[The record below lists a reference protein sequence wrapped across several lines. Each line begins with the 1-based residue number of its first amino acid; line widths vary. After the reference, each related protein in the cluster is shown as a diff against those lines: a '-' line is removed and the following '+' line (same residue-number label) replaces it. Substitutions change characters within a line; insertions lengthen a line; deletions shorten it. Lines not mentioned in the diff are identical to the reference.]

1 MGRIAR
7 ALKISAK
14 AREELEQLAKGKG
27 CSLRVSKRARL
38 ILGCVDGGSLTEVGE
53 EFDYYPNKVIMWR
66 ERYRKEGV
74 VGLFDRKRAGPP
86 RQYERGEVIQKI
98 KKLLESGP
106 PKGRGKWTGTLL
118 AESLNM
124 NRHVVWQLL
133 RREGI
138 NLARKR
144 SWCVSTDPE
153 FAVKAADIIGLYLNP
168 PVNALVLCVDEKP
181 QVQAIERQQG
191 YVYSTDKKVVRG
203 FQSTYKRNGT
213 LNLFAALE
221 VHTGMVKGKTT
232 QQKKRVDFL
241 AFMDSV
247 VADYPKTKKIHV
259 IMDNHAI
266 HKNVDEWLAQHK
278 NVTFHYTPTNA
289 SWLNQIEIWFSIL
302 ERNALDGF
310 SATSPQELALQ
321 IEKFI
326 RLTNKNP
333 KPFKWKKR
341 EVKAA
346 QLKINIRNIIN

>member
-1 MGRIAR
+1 MAKT
-7 ALKISAK
+7 LKISSK
-14 AREELEQLAKGKG
+14 AREELEQLAKGQG
-27 CSLRVSKRARL
+27 CSVRVSNRARV
-38 ILGCVDGGSLTEVGE
+38 ILGCADGGTPTEVGE
-53 EFDYYPNKVIMWR
+53 EFGYYANKVIWWR

-74 VGLFDRKRAGPP
+74 AGLFDRKRAGPP

-98 KKLLESGP
+98 KKLLEGTP
-106 PKGRGKWTGTLL
+106 PQGRGKWTGTLL
-118 AESLNM
+118 AKSLGM
-124 NRHVVWQLL
+124 NPHVVWQLL

-153 FAVKAADIIGLYLNP
+153 FALKAADVIGLYLNP

-191 YVYSTDKKVVRG
+191 YVYSSDKKIVRG

-221 VHTGMVKGKTT
+221 VHTGLIKGKST

-241 AFMDSV
+241 AFMNSV
-247 VADYPKTKKIHV
+247 IADYPETKKLHV
-259 IMDNHAI
+259 IMDNHSI

-289 SWLNQIEIWFSIL
+289 SWLNQIEVWFSIL
-302 ERNALDGF
+302 ERSALDGF
-310 SATSPQELALQ
+310 SAASPRKLALQ
-321 IEKFI
+321 IERFI

-333 KPFKWKKR
+333 KPFKWRKR
-341 EVKAA
+341 EVKGA
-346 QLKINIRNIIN
+346 QIKNNIRNLIN